1 MKKRHTRRHGKPPAG
16 ARPGTLVIPADA
28 LPTRIAVMDYT
39 PAGVRESVVK
49 DARSLRPFAG
59 EGTMTWI
66 DVQGFGDEKLL
77 RQIAE
82 LFHLHPLA
90 MADVVN
96 APQRP
101 KFDSYE
107 SNHLLIC
114 QMAHTDGDKLLDL
127 EQVSVV
133 VGPAYV
139 LTFQERHGDLFDPV
153 RERIR
158 AGAGPIRT
166 MGPDYLAYALLDRV
180 VDGYFPVV
188 ERLGDGLQEIE
199 ERILDDDVE
208 DAPARLHEARRQ
220 LAALRRLIWSQR
232 DALNTAL
239 RQDETPFTPPVRVY
253 LRDVYD
259 HAVQVMDVVESHREI
274 AMGLMDIY
282 LSTVSNR
289 MNEVMK
295 VLTIMASLFVP
306 LTFIAGVY
314 GMNFEH
320 TPELHFWWGYPM
332 VWLVMLVT
340 AGGLLL
346 FFRRQGWLGAPRR
359 RKPGRPGAA

>member
-1 MKKRHTRRHGKPPAG
+1 MRRRHKPPAG

-28 LPTRIAVMDYT
+28 LPPRITVMDYT
-39 PAGVRESVVK
+39 PAKVRESQVTDPK
-49 DARSLRPFAG
+49 ALRPFAG

-66 DVQGFGDEKLL
+66 DVQGFGDEALL
-77 RQIAE
+77 RRIAE
-82 LFHLHPLA
+82 IFHIHPLA

-101 KFDSYE
+101 KYDAYE

-114 QMAHTDGDKLLDL
+114 QMAHASGEKVMDL
-127 EQVSVV
+127 EQVSIV
-133 VGPAYV
+133 VGKSYV
-139 LTFQERHGDLFDPV
+139 ITFQERHGDLFDPV

-158 AGAGPIRT
+158 TGGGPIRT
-166 MGPDYLAYALLDRV
+166 MGPDYLAYALMDRV

-188 ERLGDGLQEIE
+188 ERLGEVLQRLE
-199 ERILDDDVE
+199 EEILDDQVE
-208 DAPARLHEARRQ
+208 HTPAQLHEARRH
-220 LAALRRLIWSQR
+220 LAALRRLVWSQR
-232 DALNTAL
+232 DALNAAL
-239 RQDETPFTPPVRVY
+239 RQDGTPFTPPVQVY

-259 HAVQVMDVVESHREI
+259 HAVQVMDLVESYREI
-274 AMGLMDIY
+274 AMGLMDIH

-320 TPELHFWWGYPM
+320 MPELHFWWAYPA
-332 VWLVMLVT
+332 VWVIMGIT
-340 AGGLLL
+340 AGGLIL
-346 FFRRQGWLGAPRR
+346 FFRRQGWIGSGRSRREGRRGAP
-359 RKPGRPGAA
+359 